1 MAEQNDQS
9 VKKLSD
15 VSSKLSTLN
24 ATTTA
29 KLNNMESLTE
39 ILIEQNRSGLRASAD
54 VARREEETRK
64 EASRAIKGKT
74 AQDVNVLNWR
84 PQEEKGGM
92 LSGLMDLLK
101 MKFMMGGF
109 SIGDLFKKGGIKKL
123 ITTLGATLFKPIKSM
138 LKFVKGAGK
147 FLGKIFLPVT
157 ILLGLWKAVSGFMKG
172 FASTEGNMF
181 QKIMG
186 GIGGAIK
193 GLLDFFI
200 FSIAEMVQDV
210 IVWVGEFFGFDMS
223 AVSDFDLVGK
233 VKSAVF
239 GAIDFVTELFTFKDT
254 SLSGLFTSF
263 LDIVMLPLNLAV
275 NFVQD
280 LFGWGDP
287 NESFK
292 VSTFV
297 METWEKVKTW
307 FTGLWNWA
315 SEGIASGWTNLTDY
329 VSGIWTSVKAWI
341 TGIFSWGKAAG
352 ATDEGGW
359 SLMTFIYGP
368 EGIVTKVKNWFKGI
382 FAWGKEAGTTDE
394 GGWSVMT
401 FMYGP
406 EGVVTKIKAWVGN
419 LLSFKGVDG
428 KDIGIVDKVI
438 EMFKTMI
445 ENIVSSVKG
454 VLSSVG
460 GEATEARKYWDI
472 TDTGSK
478 DVDTEALKKNVAGMG
493 KEDLE
498 KLRASFVKQAE
509 DKSIFTGGLDNTKE
523 VMNIIAARSAQF
535 KEGGLVRGTGMAVLH
550 GTPAAPEMVLDNQA
564 TSLFMQAA
572 QSLSQLQTQNDA
584 VKRTQ
589 SGSNAPIIVNQNNT
603 NNASSQGFYIPPPP
617 VIVQNQNSLPF

>member
-1 MAEQNDQS
+1 
-9 VKKLSD
+9 
-15 VSSKLSTLN
+15 
-24 ATTTA
+24 
-29 KLNNMESLTE
+29 
-39 ILIEQNRSGLRASAD
+39 
-54 VARREEETRK
+54 
-64 EASRAIKGKT
+64 
-74 AQDVNVLNWR
+74 
-84 PQEEKGGM
+84 
-92 LSGLMDLLK
+92 
-101 MKFMMGGF
+101 
-109 SIGDLFKKGGIKKL
+109 
-123 ITTLGATLFKPIKSM
+123 
-138 LKFVKGAGK
+138 
-147 FLGKIFLPVT
+147 
-157 ILLGLWKAVSGFMKG
+157 
-172 FASTEGNMF
+172 
-181 QKIMG
+181 
-186 GIGGAIK
+186 
-193 GLLDFFI
+193 
-200 FSIAEMVQDV
+200 
-210 IVWVGEFFGFDMS
+210 
-223 AVSDFDLVGK
+223 
-233 VKSAVF
+233 
-239 GAIDFVTELFTFKDT
+239 
-254 SLSGLFTSF
+254 
-263 LDIVMLPLNLAV
+263 
-275 NFVQD
+275 
-280 LFGWGDP
+280 
-287 NESFK
+287 
-292 VSTFV
+292 
-297 METWEKVKTW
+297 
-307 FTGLWNWA
+307 
-315 SEGIASGWTNLTDY
+315 
-329 VSGIWTSVKAWI
+329 
-341 TGIFSWGKAAG
+341 
-352 ATDEGGW
+352 
-359 SLMTFIYGP
+359 MTFIYGP

-394 GGWSVMT
+394 GGWSLMT